1 MSTKCVVVMVHNY
14 LVAFTH
20 TTIRLHPRN
29 ALWSILPRT
38 SNVPS
43 ARNVAISSVAIKE
56 QE

>member
-1 MSTKCVVVMVHNY
+1 MVVMAHNY
-14 LVAFTH
+14 LAASPY